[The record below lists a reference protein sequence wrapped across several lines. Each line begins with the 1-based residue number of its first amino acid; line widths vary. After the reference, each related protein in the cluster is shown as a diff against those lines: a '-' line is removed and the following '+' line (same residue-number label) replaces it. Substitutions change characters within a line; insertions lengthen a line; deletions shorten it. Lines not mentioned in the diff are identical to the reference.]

1 MTLFV
6 LRNFHVN
13 VAYRAAVLSAKWV
26 IRAGPPKKS
35 MTPIFP
41 VTLAR
46 RLRGWDPSPR
56 GSPGQFATDW
66 NEKKTCWEFWKHQSV
81 NPGNLVLKLYSC
93 LVSGFNFWD
102 TLFSPPSYEP
112 PPLQITQ

>member
-1 MTLFV
+1 M

-66 NEKKTCWEFWKHQSV
+66 NEKKTCWEFWKHHSV
-81 NPGNLVLKLYSC
+81 NPGNLVLVNYIR
-93 LVSGFNFWD
+93 V
-102 TLFSPPSYEP
+102 LFLALTFGTHSSTPPSYEP
-112 PPLQITQ
+112 PPLQFTQ